1 MLSEECLKVNLGSS
15 HDLIRTPNCSKLEN
29 PYGYQNYINCRI
41 KEIQSRF
48 PDLCLSSPGDDGEH
62 HSNTQGNAND
72 GSSGFTNTYNHNEQ
86 EGIVK

>member
-29 PYGYQNYINCRI
+29 PYGYQNYIHCRI

-48 PDLCLSSPGDDGEH
+48 PDLCLSSSGDDGEQ
-62 HSNTQGNAND
+62 HSNTND
-72 GSSGFTNTYNHNEQ
+72 GSSGFTNTNNHNEQ
-86 EGIVK
+86 QGIAK